1 MDMFETNTNTRMFN
15 PIKMAEFQG
24 SHKPMTSQRQTNGPM
39 SEQSATVWDAPKP
52 GLMLISKENFKPIS
66 RVVGTFE
73 ARL

>member
-1 MDMFETNTNTRMFN
+1 MNMFETNTNTRMFN

-52 GLMLISKENFKPIS
+52 GLMLISKETLVN
-66 RVVGTFE
+66 
-73 ARL
+73 